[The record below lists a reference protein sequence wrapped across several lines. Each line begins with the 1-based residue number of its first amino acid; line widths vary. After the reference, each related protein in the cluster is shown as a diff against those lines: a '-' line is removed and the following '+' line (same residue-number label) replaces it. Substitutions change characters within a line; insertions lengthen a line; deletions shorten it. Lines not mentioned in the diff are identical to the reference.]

1 MEASAVAYSTL
12 LESMVK
18 TVFAHIDQT
27 CEMAEWLPKCK
38 SDELVWLWDDTV
50 LRGLRPL
57 RTIGKIYLGRDG
69 IVLIVNVPNKT
80 SVYRRPVVKT
90 YPLEE
95 QTFDEV
101 PQGGRM

>member
-1 MEASAVAYSTL
+1 M
-12 LESMVK
+12 
-18 TVFAHIDQT
+18 
-27 CEMAEWLPKCK
+27 
-38 SDELVWLWDDTV
+38 
-50 LRGLRPL
+50 

-69 IVLIVNVPNKT
+69 IVLIVNVQNKT
-80 SVYRRPVVKT
+80 GVYRRPVVKI